1 MPRGKNCIPRSWFEC
16 WRDPQEFFCIAWAQ
30 LKLIRRKAPPDYIR
44 DAYVAGLFARIWN
57 YHHKCEVRLIAKP
70 DRFPDAQVREYNNTT
85 MNFMNFEIAIVDKP
99 GRHIWAEQQEWAEMS
114 KRGEF
119 VPADSPDK
127 RRADAQ
133 EAIASARP

>member
-1 MPRGKNCIPRSWFEC
+1 MHAARSWFEC
-16 WRDPQEFFCIAWAQ
+16 WRAPKEFFCTAWEQ
-30 LKLIRRKAPPDYIR
+30 IKPVTESAPPPYIR
-44 DAYVAGLFARIWN
+44 EAYVAGLFARIWN
-57 YHHKCEVRLIAKP
+57 YHSSCEVRLIAERN
-70 DRFPDAQVREYNNTT
+70 RFPDAQLRDGETT
-85 MNFMNFEIAIVDKP
+85 INLEIAIADKQDRP
-99 GRHIWAEQQEWAEMS
+99 IWKEQKEWAEMS